1 MKKVVIFSGILML
14 IIFIAGII
22 FSENKSPRP
31 IVEKKFQ
38 DETVNW
44 LWREDANGNMY
55 PFLRIES
62 KQLIF
67 IDENGRVTKKADY
80 LPESIIAT
88 SGNRNFVA
96 WVELVGEN
104 SLSVKDKLFRYH
116 ICSWKGREIY
126 TIERTKTYD
135 EPLWSIYLFNDGR
148 ALLTDGGQGFV
159 LLYEKNGDLVE
170 QIDLFDDDVFNHEKP
185 IDCVISES
193 GDRFSIAAQKQPMTR
208 EPGSARLVSGE
219 PWIIC
224 FNGTGEELWRKA
236 IGDATFNRFDA
247 APSGNFLLLSHYS
260 LDSDDS
266 PNLKTTIFDSEGN
279 SLMNIP
285 VNFRSSVFSADE
297 SLFFLADRK
306 NVYAVDLVKK
316 TFQTIFELPQI
327 QTNQITEIRL
337 DETARHVIALAA
349 KPVFQNKR
357 IEYVDAQI
365 MKIDSGGEKI
375 WDIDLQQDVII
386 RPSIRVNETQIAVG
400 TKSNFKIYKDN
411 HGSIK

>member
-1 MKKVVIFSGILML
+1 MKKVVIFSGIFML

-22 FSENKSPRP
+22 FSENKSPRT

-44 LWREDANGNMY
+44 LWREAANGNLY
-55 PFLRIES
+55 PFLKIDA

-67 IDENGRVTKKADY
+67 MDENGRVTKKADY
-80 LPESIIAT
+80 LPESKIAA
-88 SGNRNFVA
+88 SGNHHFVA
-96 WVELVGEN
+96 WVELVGGN
-104 SLSVKDKLFRYH
+104 TISVEDKLFRYH
-116 ICSWKGREIY
+116 ICTWNGTENY

-159 LLYEKNGDLVE
+159 FLYEKNGDLIE

-193 GDRFSIAAQKQPMTR
+193 GDRFYIAAQKQPMTR
-208 EPGSARLVSGE
+208 ESGSSRLVSGE

-224 FNGTGEELWRKA
+224 FKETGEELWRKA
-236 IGDATFNRFDA
+236 IGDPTFNRFNA
-247 APSGNFLLLSHYS
+247 APSGNLLLLSHYS

-266 PNLKTTIFDSEGN
+266 PKLKTTIFDSEGN

-285 VNFRSSVFSADE
+285 VNVRYSVFYADE

-306 NVYAVDLVKK
+306 NLYAVNLVKK
-316 TFQTIFELPQI
+316 TFQKIFELPKS

-337 DETARHVIALAA
+337 DETARHVITLAA

-357 IEYVDAQI
+357 FEYVDAQI
-365 MKIDSGGEKI
+365 MKINFRGEKI
-375 WDIDLQQDVII
+375 WHIDLQQDVII
-386 RPSIRVNETQIAVG
+386 RPSIRINDSQIAVG
-400 TKSNFKIYKDN
+400 TKSNFKIYKEN